1 MNNASPLH
9 FAAFAACPKLVG
21 ALLDAGCRGD
31 HVNDHGGSALTNAAA
46 NPTTTP
52 ELLARLRKKGGA
64 GFCLNC
70 VARPRTRKWL
80 LIDRAAE
87 TAYRHN
93 LVPKTDLVTHLA
105 NSRGSTA
112 LHDAAKLGHIST
124 VTWLLAHGAHE
135 SLWVRNRLGRT
146 PLDLAHKFGPFPEV
160 EALLGAAM
168 INPRSAMMSD
178 SKRVSKSTLRL
189 GSLSRRGLTQRFS
202 RANGQ
207 RPLWRSGA
215 PEPGSPYSPAS
226 PASPLSPLSPLSPGP
241 KTPGRELK
249 AVKKQNLQLK
259 TQLSALQ
266 KQSRAAQ

>member
-87 TAYRHN
+87 AAYRHN

-124 VTWLLAHGAHE
+124 VTCSGCATGWA
-135 SLWVRNRLGRT
+135 VRLSTSRISS
-146 PLDLAHKFGPFPEV
+146 APF
-160 EALLGAAM
+160 
-168 INPRSAMMSD
+168 RRWRRYSA
-178 SKRVSKSTLRL
+178 
-189 GSLSRRGLTQRFS
+189 RR
-202 RANGQ
+202 
-207 RPLWRSGA
+207 
-215 PEPGSPYSPAS
+215 
-226 PASPLSPLSPLSPGP
+226 
-241 KTPGRELK
+241 
-249 AVKKQNLQLK
+249 
-259 TQLSALQ
+259 
-266 KQSRAAQ
+266 